1 MKVRGLLCGL
11 MTLIALPLGAGGR
24 LTMTA
29 SPAVSFAPT
38 NLIVRAV
45 VEADPENRWMEII
58 ADSADFY
65 RASSIQLEGE
75 KAPRT
80 IMFEFRSL
88 PPGTYHVRAVVI
100 GSGGQ
105 PRASAQQHVS
115 VIGSGVGH

>member
-1 MKVRGLLCGL
+1 MRVPGLLCGL
-11 MTLIALPLGAGGR
+11 MMLIALPLGAGGR

-29 SPAVSFAPT
+29 SPAVSFAPA
-38 NLIVRAV
+38 NLIVRAI

-58 ADSADFY
+58 ADSGDFY

-88 PPGTYHVRAVVI
+88 PPGTYHVRGVVS

-105 PRASAQQHVS
+105 ARAFAQQHVS